1 MQNLNEIYERDMS
14 KLSDEKKAALQ
25 AVEDMKSTMLESKLS
40 EVSHIRYSESH
51 TLLWVTY
58 ATLLSEDDEQRFIPD
73 CGTKENGLRVF
84 LFKNGSL
91 YSNI

>member
-40 EVSHIRYSESH
+40 EVSHIRYSACESH
-51 TLLWVTY
+51 TLLC
-58 ATLLSEDDEQRFIPD
+58 LLGMMSNALSLIVE
-73 CGTKENGLRVF
+73 LRRM
-84 LFKNGSL
+84 G
-91 YSNI
+91 

>member
-51 TLLWVTY
+51 TLLCLVRTEV
-58 ATLLSEDDEQRFIPD
+58 SHIR
-73 CGTKENGLRVF
+73 
-84 LFKNGSL
+84 
-91 YSNI
+91 YSAY